1 MFTVRI
7 KDNGIGM
14 DKETQS
20 RVFEKF
26 YRAHTGNLH
35 NVKGFGLGLSY
46 VKAIIDAHGGKI
58 KVESTPGK
66 GSTFTFTIPSDLKH

>member
-1 MFTVRI
+1 M

-14 DKETQS
+14 NKETQS

-46 VKAIIDAHGGKI
+46 VKAIVEAHGGKV
-58 KVESTPGK
+58 KVDSTLGK
-66 GSTFTFTIPSDLKH
+66 GSTFSAYFPLAGHA